1 MLLQLS
7 APGQNE
13 IVVVLAELKIATL
26 RKQASLHGSE
36 ESERRRNK
44 SRLGDVSFCLDS
56 SQPWISAAAII
67 NVLILMNYFNI

>member
-7 APGQNE
+7 GLGRTKLLLCWPNS
-13 IVVVLAELKIATL
+13 KIATI
-26 RKQASLHGSE
+26 RKHASLHGSE